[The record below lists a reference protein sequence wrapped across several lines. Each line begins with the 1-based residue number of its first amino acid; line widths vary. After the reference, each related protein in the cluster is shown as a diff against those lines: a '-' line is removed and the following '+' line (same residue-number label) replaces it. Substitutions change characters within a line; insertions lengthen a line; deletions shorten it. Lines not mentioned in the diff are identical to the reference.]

1 MEEVEHGGYS
11 LCILWFQN
19 IERCLDIWPIVTNG
33 WHVVLWWV
41 KDVLDVNLMSLSDG
55 GEAKNND
62 DTVRLWWS
70 KLSKVERR
78 RQSTGVSC

>member
-1 MEEVEHGGYS
+1 M
-11 LCILWFQN
+11 
-19 IERCLDIWPIVTNG
+19 
-33 WHVVLWWV
+33 
-41 KDVLDVNLMSLSDG
+41 LDVNLRSLSDG

-62 DTVRLWWS
+62 HTVRLWS